1 MENKPRKIYLYW
13 ANTQD
18 CFEELQGQLGEFTIS
33 SYMRRQVLKKIQS
46 STLGLLRWRKDFK
59 PLVGFQTEG
68 LWEMRFSLS
77 QDNQEIKF
85 RLICSSLDEENSV
98 ALCWHVKQNS
108 LDLDEQRR
116 LQNLDCEEAIKRK
129 KRLNID

>member
-1 MENKPRKIYLYW
+1 M
-13 ANTQD
+13 
-18 CFEELQGQLGEFTIS
+18 
-33 SYMRRQVLKKIQS
+33 
-46 STLGLLRWRKDFK
+46 
-59 PLVGFQTEG
+59 GFQTEG